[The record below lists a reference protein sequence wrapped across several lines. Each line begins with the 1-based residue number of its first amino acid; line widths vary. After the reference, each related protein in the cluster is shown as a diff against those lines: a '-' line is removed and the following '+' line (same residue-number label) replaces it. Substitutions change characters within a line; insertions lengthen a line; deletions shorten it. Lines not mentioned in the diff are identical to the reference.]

1 MPRRALPALRSDP
14 DIARL
19 AGVLA
24 DPSRV
29 AMLDVLF
36 DGEAHA
42 IGALARRA
50 GITAQTASAHLA
62 RLLDSR
68 LVAVERAGRER
79 HVRLAGPEVAE
90 LLERMAALA
99 AVTPPA
105 RGAPLRLARTCYDH
119 LAGLLGVLVTDALV
133 ERAWLHRT
141 SDSLEPAPALLD
153 WLRDHGHPTTD
164 RKRPLSR
171 ACLDW
176 SERVPHVA
184 GQVGA
189 AIAQVFVGERWIA
202 RIRDSRA
209 VRLTARGR
217 IALAREL
224 DLTLPLT
231 SSRA

>member
-1 MPRRALPALRSDP
+1 MGQP

-36 DGEAHA
+36 DGQAHA
-42 IGALARRA
+42 IGRLARRA
-50 GITAQTASAHLA
+50 GVTAQTASSHLA
-62 RLLDSR
+62 RLLESR
-68 LVAVERAGRER
+68 LVTVERAGRER
-79 HVRLAGPEVAE
+79 RVRLAGPEVAE
-90 LLERMAALA
+90 LLERMATLA
-99 AVTPPA
+99 RVPPA
-105 RGAPLRLARTCYDH
+105 RIADPIRIARTCYDH
-119 LAGLLGVLVTDALV
+119 LAGMLGVLVTSALV
-133 ERAWLHRT
+133 DKAWLHRT
-141 SDSLEPAPALLD
+141 SDSLEPAPPLLD
-153 WLRDHGHPTTD
+153 WLRDHGQVVGD

-189 AIAQVFVGERWIA
+189 AIATIFSDRSWI
-202 RIRDSRA
+202 RRVRDSRA

-217 IALAREL
+217 TALAREL
-224 DLTLPLT
+224 GITLPG
-231 SSRA
+231 A